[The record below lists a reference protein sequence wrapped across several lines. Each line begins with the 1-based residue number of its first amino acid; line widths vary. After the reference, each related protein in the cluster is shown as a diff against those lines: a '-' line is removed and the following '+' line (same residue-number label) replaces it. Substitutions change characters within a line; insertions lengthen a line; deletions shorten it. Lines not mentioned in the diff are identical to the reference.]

1 MAGSTTVLTDE
12 KEIIEAIRKFQAST
26 TQVWCACV
34 DHSLPSFSVS
44 KVKEGYL
51 AAKRR
56 RVKIMYITEI
66 TRENLRYC
74 REIMEFAE
82 LRHLDGVRGNFAV
95 SDTEYVAGVKRGASL
110 VRLVRSDERELVRQQ
125 RHVFYMLWRQAA
137 PVEER
142 IKQLLL

>member
-56 RVKIMYITEI
+56 EVKIMYITEI
-66 TRENLRYC
+66 TRE
-74 REIMEFAE
+74 
-82 LRHLDGVRGNFAV
+82 
-95 SDTEYVAGVKRGASL
+95 KRGDSL

-125 RHVFYMLWRQAA
+125 RHVFDTLWRQAA